1 MIYLI
6 KTAFYNEETNKFS
19 HVLKIGYTC
28 DINKRQAQYKS
39 ENPYVVFL
47 STREGNQFIESLFH
61 NYFKNYRLLIP
72 GRPMNREWLEFN
84 DDIIEKFDKIE
95 VIDLVLNYFKP
106 EDLIIVKPLL
116 EYLLSRVSLENHFEF
131 LRVFCNNPM
140 IIDLI
145 SSSLF
150 KDTAFKIIYDVISS
164 FLVEG
169 NGNGEEEF
177 LFDVYNLFGIQ
188 AGWVSVNREI
198 LTISNIKFSSEKFNG
213 EFFSELER
221 KILGPGSFET
231 KMKDLCGLVLE
242 NPENNLLEKFTNFSG
257 LPLNYRNYL
266 YYLGPERIKANAY
279 KENSIKKEY
288 WSIRSCGGIK
298 EEVFSIFSVGSRY
311 TLKDIKEYFKNI
323 YIKVGIEKS
332 PKASDLEEYFNVK
345 KCLLTIDGKKVNGY
359 EILSLKE

>member
-6 KTAFYNEETNKFS
+6 KTAFYNEETSEFS
-19 HVLKIGYTC
+19 HVLKIGYTY
-28 DINKRQAQYKS
+28 DINKRQAQYRS

-47 STREGNQFIESLFH
+47 STREGNQFIEGLFH
-61 NYFKNYRLLIP
+61 NYFKGYRLLIP
-72 GRPMNREWLEFN
+72 GRPMNREWLEYS
-84 DDIIEKFDKIE
+84 DDIIEKFEKITI
-95 VIDLVLNYFKP
+95 IDLALNYFKP

-116 EYLLSRVSLENHFEF
+116 EYLLSRVSLEDHFEF
-131 LRVFCNNPM
+131 LKVFCNNSR
-140 IIDLI
+140 IIELM

-164 FLVEG
+164 FLDEDS
-169 NGNGEEEF
+169 GEEEF
-177 LFDVYNLFGIQ
+177 LSDIYNLFGIQ

-198 LTISNIKFSSEKFNG
+198 LTISNIKFSSKKFNG

-242 NPENNLLEKFTNFSG
+242 NPKDNLLEKITDLSV

-266 YYLGPERIKANAY
+266 YYLGPDRIKANAY

-311 TLKDIKEYFKNI
+311 TLKDIKEYFKII